1 MKEVQVLR
9 TKLQSV
15 FAVSSGADNIIT
27 VSKDEAKACLV
38 QLDIAFRKLGEEQS
52 KYSEEITQ
60 LKEKLSECIII
71 VISIQYVL

>member
-15 FAVSSGADNIIT
+15 FAVSSGADNITI
-27 VSKDEAKACLV
+27 SKDQAKACLV

-52 KYSEEITQ
+52 KYCEEITQ
-60 LKEKLSECIII
+60 LKERLSECIII
-71 VISIQYVL
+71 VMSI